1 MLICTLLVSWHDCA
15 KNNLALSWN
24 ESPSITIVSSVIVY
38 IWRKCLIMIIGIDKS
53 SESSLDYQCWM
64 RRERERRTFI
74 QHAER
79 NQRAMSCHDY
89 LWILGCCCCCWHIII
104 LTSLQSSQSDL
115 EKMHLYFCSSV
126 IRVSSEY
133 CPSMVQVVQVFVPAI
148 WKGGSSLSSL
158 YCPRILLS

>member
-1 MLICTLLVSWHDCA
+1 MLD
-15 KNNLALSWN
+15 
-24 ESPSITIVSSVIVY
+24 E
-38 IWRKCLIMIIGIDKS
+38 
-53 SESSLDYQCWM
+53 
-64 RRERERRTFI
+64 ERERRTFI

-89 LWILGCCCCCWHIII
+89 LWILGCCCWHIII

-115 EKMHLYFCSSV
+115 KKMHLYFCSSV

-158 YCPRILLS
+158 YCPRILWSKYGLSSECHPSVILVQCHPNVIQVGIIQASSECNPMDILVSSKCIFYF